1 MATHEQQVTRE
12 RIICSLDLEKWY
24 NLHIS
29 PCHQSPVTSHQST
42 VNSQQSPVTSQQSV
56 IEKRNSLPQ

>member
-29 PCHQSPVTSHQST
+29 PCHQSPVTSQQST
-42 VNSQQSPVTSQQSV
+42 VTSQQSV
-56 IEKRNSLPQ
+56 IEKRNSSPQ